1 MKYKLIFPMAL
12 LSLIALL
19 CTGCRRDDA
28 RAVYD
33 RYVVREELHV
43 IFVKDF
49 RMDSIRGDFVILEAP
64 DTATWFALAKEFGIP
79 RSMAQGTSSTIKV
92 NYISHYQDRKD
103 PTQWAPKITLPS
115 GEKKIDFAQSC
126 KLVVDVIHQCIYLIF
141 ADDEMNFR
149 KIDERITG
157 KFKSN

>member
-1 MKYKLIFPMAL
+1 MAL

-79 RSMAQGTSSTIKV
+79 RRMMQQDI
-92 NYISHYQDRKD
+92 NQHPPRYIACYMDRKD
-103 PTQWAPKITLPS
+103 PTQWAPEIILPS
-115 GEKKIDFAQSC
+115 GKKKVDFPHSC
-126 KLVVDVIHQCIYLIF
+126 LRVVDIERQKIFFIF
-141 ADDEMNFR
+141 AE
-149 KIDERITG
+149 EREDYNIIEG
-157 KFKSN
+157 RIKQKRY